1 MPQSECNLIQFARLV
16 GTTVGTAAGYLQRSA
31 RGDILE
37 DAKRL
42 LMRSPDRSLMA
53 AAAVGL
59 ALGAF
64 LRRW

>member
-1 MPQSECNLIQFARLV
+1 MPQNECNLIQFARII
-16 GTTVGTAAGYLQRSA
+16 GTTAGYLQRSA
-31 RGDILE
+31 RGDILAE
-37 DAKRL
+37 TRSL

-64 LRRW
+64 LRRL

>member
-1 MPQSECNLIQFARLV
+1 MPQRECNLVQLARM
-16 GTTVGTAAGYLQRSA
+16 VGTAAGYLERSA
-31 RGDILE
+31 RGDLFAG
-37 DAKRL
+37 AKTL

-64 LRRW
+64 LRRF

>member
-1 MPQSECNLIQFARLV
+1 MPQSDCNLIQFARMI
-16 GTTVGTAAGYLQRSA
+16 GTAAGYLQRGA
-31 RGDILE
+31 RGDILT
-37 DAKRL
+37 DAKSL
-42 LMRSPDRSLMA
+42 LRRSPDRSLMA

>member
-1 MPQSECNLIQFARLV
+1 MPQSECNLVQIARLI
-16 GTTVGTAAGYLQRSA
+16 GTAAGYVQRSS
-31 RGDILE
+31 RGDMLAN
-37 DAKRL
+37 AKTL
-42 LMRSPDRSLMA
+42 LMRSPDRSLLA

>member
-1 MPQSECNLIQFARLV
+1 MPQNECNLIQIARM
-16 GTTVGTAAGYLQRSA
+16 VGTAAGYLQRS
-31 RGDILE
+31 RRDNLIS

-42 LMRSPDRSLMA
+42 LTQSPDRSLMA

-59 ALGAF
+59 VLGTL

>member
-1 MPQSECNLIQFARLV
+1 MSQNECGLVQVARM
-16 GTTVGTAAGYLQRSA
+16 VGTAAGYMQRST
-31 RGDILE
+31 RDDFVV

-59 ALGAF
+59 VLGTL

>member
-1 MPQSECNLIQFARLV
+1 MPQRECNLIQIARLI
-16 GTTVGTAAGYLQRSA
+16 GTAAGYLERSA
-31 RGDILE
+31 RGDILA
-37 DAKRL
+37 DAKTL

-64 LRRW
+64 LRRF